1 MKATNS
7 TLAGTNT
14 IFSLYKAAID
24 YQKIKFA
31 DNVWPL
37 FSKELEKQK

>member
-1 MKATNS
+1 MKITNS
-7 TLAGTNT
+7 TLADTNT
-14 IFSLYKAAID
+14 IFSLYKAATD

-37 FSKELEKQK
+37 FSKRISGN